1 MPQFNFADALPQVLW
16 LALIAAQTLQHE
28 LHHECGFDQE
38 GIELAVMQL
47 LELSSKTA

>member
-1 MPQFNFADALPQVLW
+1 MLGIPDAV
-16 LALIAAQTLQHE
+16 IEHGEQHE

-47 LELSSKTA
+47 LEFSSKTA